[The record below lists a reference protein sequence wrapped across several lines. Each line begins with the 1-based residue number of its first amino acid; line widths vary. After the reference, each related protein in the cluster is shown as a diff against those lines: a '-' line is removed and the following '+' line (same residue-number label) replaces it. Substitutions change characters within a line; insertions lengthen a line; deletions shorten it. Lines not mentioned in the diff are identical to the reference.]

1 MHAASVYWLPDS
13 PTTAC
18 VKQDGIEMHAA
29 SVLLDMPAKTD
40 IDLTG
45 IPFFAKFG
53 DVGWLMSRHWSHR
66 SRQHY
71 ASVHHSS

>member
-45 IPFFAKFG
+45 IPFFCEI
-53 DVGWLMSRHWSHR
+53 W
-66 SRQHY
+66 
-71 ASVHHSS
+71 